1 MSTSAVFKACVS
13 AAKWG
18 YFGAAIKMV
27 AQVLAQIL
35 IARQLGPEQFGVF
48 AIATIVIG
56 LANFFSDLGM
66 SLVQKQDITESDI
79 RHIFTVQFLI
89 GLTTAMTVFLLAGP
103 LAGLLED
110 SRSSPVIAALSLVL
124 LFNATSAVS
133 TNLLRRK
140 LDFRSI
146 QIAQIT
152 SYVVGFLVIGVTLAF
167 MGAGVWSLTLA
178 WIAQSF
184 INLVLLY
191 NKTRHSCR
199 FLFGAQGQAATI
211 KFNTTTLLT
220 NVANWAVANVP
231 RIFISKLFTT
241 QAIGAYSMTY
251 NLLMAPLQHVLSTLQ
266 QVLFSSSS
274 RLQHDKA
281 LLAKTFLSLAGGIG
295 FVSFPVFVGMA
306 LMAQDITLAL
316 FGDEWIDAADV
327 FAPMAIAMPMLLLM
341 GCATPIVWG
350 MGKVSSEFWAQLATV
365 AVLSGALS
373 FAAQHSFLAVVWT
386 VTLVLIARSVLMLGV
401 ACRLMDIHAPRLF
414 RALVPAMVATSIVSV
429 SMSLAMLGMG
439 DAEIHRL
446 ARLAISAAII
456 LAVLLVLLRIR
467 GLFSN
472 EVNSL
477 LTRISTEL
485 PTPIRPFL
493 NRPGISR

>member
-1 MSTSAVFKACVS
+1 MSSDAVFKASVK

-35 IARQLGPEQFGVF
+35 IARQLGPDQFGVF

-66 SLVQKQDITESDI
+66 SLVQKQEITESDI
-79 RHIFTVQFLI
+79 RHVFTIQLMI
-89 GLTTAMTVFLLAGP
+89 GLATSATVFLLAGP
-103 LAGLLED
+103 LADLLED

-124 LFNATSAVS
+124 LFHAMSAVS
-133 TNLLRRK
+133 TNLLRRQ

-152 SYVVGFLVIGVTLAF
+152 SYVVGFLIVGVTLAF
-167 MGAGVWSLTLA
+167 LGAGVWSLTVA
-178 WIAQSF
+178 WITQSF
-184 INLVLLY
+184 INLALLY
-191 NKTRHSCR
+191 NKSRHPCR
-199 FLFGAQGQAATI
+199 FLFGAQGQAATN

-231 RIFISKLFTT
+231 RVFISKLFTT
-241 QAIGAYSMTY
+241 QAIGLYSMTY
-251 NLLMAPLQHVLSTLQ
+251 NLLMAPLHHVLSTLQ

-274 RLQHDKA
+274 RLQHDKG

-295 FVSFPVFVGMA
+295 FVSFPVFFGVA
-306 LMAQDITLAL
+306 LMAQDITLTL
-316 FGDEWIDAADV
+316 FGSEWLGAADV

-350 MGKVSSEFWAQLATV
+350 MGKVSSEFWAQIATV
-365 AVLSGALS
+365 VVLTAAVF
-373 FAAQHSFLAVVWT
+373 FAARVGFIAVVWT
-386 VTLVLIARSVLMLGV
+386 VTLVLVARSVLMIWV
-401 ACRLMDIHAPRLF
+401 ACRLMDILLPRLL
-414 RALVPAMVATSIVSV
+414 RNMVPGMVATL
-429 SMSLAMLGMG
+429 LAMLLVSLVNMGMG
-439 DAEIHRL
+439 GPEIHPL
-446 ARLAISAAII
+446 ARLVAGFAAM
-456 LAVLLVLLRIR
+456 LAVLFALLRIQP
-467 GLFSN
+467 LFSS

-477 LTRISTEL
+477 LTRLSVEL
-485 PTPIRPFL
+485 PTPIRPLL

>member
-1 MSTSAVFKACVS
+1 MSSEAVFKAS
-13 AAKWG
+13 INAAKWG

-35 IARQLGPEQFGVF
+35 IARQLGPDQFGVF

-66 SLVQKQDITESDI
+66 SIVQKQDITEADI
-79 RHIFTVQFLI
+79 RHVFTVQFMI
-89 GLTTAMTVFLLAGP
+89 GLATATTVFLLAGP
-103 LAGLLED
+103 LAVLLED

-133 TNLLRRK
+133 MNLLRRQ

-152 SYVVGFLVIGVTLAF
+152 SYVVGFLIVGVTLAF
-167 MGAGVWSLTLA
+167 LGAGVWSLAIA

-184 INLVLLY
+184 INLALLY
-191 NKTRHSCR
+191 NKSRHPCR
-199 FLFGAQGQAATI
+199 FLFGAQGQAATN
-211 KFNTTTLLT
+211 KFNTTTLVT

-231 RIFISKLFTT
+231 RVFISKLFTT
-241 QAIGAYSMTY
+241 QALGLYSMTY

-274 RLQHDKA
+274 RMQHDTA

-295 FVSFPVFVGMA
+295 FVSFPVFFGMA
-306 LMAQDITLAL
+306 LMAQDITLTL
-316 FGDEWIDAADV
+316 FGNEWLGAADV

-350 MGKVSSEFWAQLATV
+350 MGKVSSEFWTQIATV
-365 AVLSGALS
+365 VILTVALF
-373 FAAQHSFLAVVWT
+373 FAARSGFLAVVWT
-386 VTLVLIARSVLMLGV
+386 VTLVLVARSALMLGV
-401 ACRLMDIHAPRLF
+401 ACRLMGIRTLRLL
-414 RALVPAMVATSIVSV
+414 RALVPALVATIVVAAFIS
-429 SMSLAMLGMG
+429 AANLGAETG
-439 DAEIHRL
+439 EIHRL
-446 ARLAISAAII
+446 ARLAINVAGMIT
-456 LAVLLVLLRIR
+456 VLLLLLRIR

-472 EVNSL
+472 EVNAL
-477 LTRISTEL
+477 LTRLSVEL
-485 PTPIRPFL
+485 PASIRPLL